1 MEHLQ
6 ITEEMQVLLAVIQG
20 EISAKEILDALVL
33 KHKGNFR
40 ENYLEPT
47 LKVEL
52 IERMFPTKPN
62 HPKQKYRLTELGDKI
77 KKTLQ
82 KT

>member
-20 EISAKEILDALVL
+20 EMSAKEILDTLAL

-40 ENYLEPT
+40 ENYLEPA
-47 LKVEL
+47 LNEGL
-52 IERMFPTKPN
+52 NERMFPNKQN
-62 HPKQKYRLTELGDKI
+62 NPKLKYWLTEMGDKI
-77 KKTLQ
+77 KYTSQ
-82 KT
+82 HS

>member
-20 EISAKEILDALVL
+20 EMSAKEILDALAL

-40 ENYLEPT
+40 ENYLEPA
-47 LKVEL
+47 LKEGL
-52 IERMFPTKPN
+52 IERMFTTKPN
-62 HPKQKYRLTELGDKI
+62 HPKQKYRLTEMGDKI
-77 KKTLQ
+77 KKTLR